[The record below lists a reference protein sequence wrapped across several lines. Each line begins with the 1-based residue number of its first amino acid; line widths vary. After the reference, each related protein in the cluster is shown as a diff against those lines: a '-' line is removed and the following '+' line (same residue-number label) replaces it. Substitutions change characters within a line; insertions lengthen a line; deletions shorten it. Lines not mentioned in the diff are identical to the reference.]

1 MKLVL
6 DAAFELAKLL
16 PPWRVKAI
24 SNQIMTLNS
33 DKDISNI
40 SSLVNTAPAK
50 KALQNFVDA
59 WQNGNLSGE
68 TGAFILQTASDTRQK
83 TLEEQKIELVLTGP
97 STSFVATR
105 KTEQVL
111 LDLICEAT
119 REIFIVSFVAYNWDI
134 IIKELQNAV
143 ARGVDLKVL
152 LEASKADG
160 GSLDNDPSGI
170 LRKLVPNAS
179 IYRWSSQSEE
189 FIGGKVHAKIAIAD
203 EKIAFLTSANLTGH
217 AMEKNF
223 ESGVLIRGGEIP
235 LDISKHLDGLIEY
248 KIITEA

>member
-1 MKLVL
+1 LKLIL

-16 PPWRVKAI
+16 PPWRVEAI
-24 SNQIMTLNS
+24 SNQIITLNS
-33 DKDISNI
+33 DKKISDI

>member
-1 MKLVL
+1 MKRVL
-6 DAAFELAKLL
+6 HTAFELVKLL
-16 PPWRVKAI
+16 PPSRIEAI

-33 DKDISNI
+33 DNDISNI

-203 EKIAFLTSANLTGH
+203 EKIAFLTSANLTGY

>member
-1 MKLVL
+1 MKLIL

-16 PPWRVKAI
+16 PPWRVEAI

>member
-1 MKLVL
+1 M
-6 DAAFELAKLL
+6 
-16 PPWRVKAI
+16 
-24 SNQIMTLNS
+24 
-33 DKDISNI
+33 
-40 SSLVNTAPAK
+40 
-50 KALQNFVDA
+50 
-59 WQNGNLSGE
+59 
-68 TGAFILQTASDTRQK
+68 
-83 TLEEQKIELVLTGP
+83 VLTGP

-179 IYRWSSQSEE
+179 IYRWSSQPEE